1 MAKAATAE
9 KIPARVSI
17 TPYLVVPE
25 KGEPWLLGNRCPK
38 CGATYLGKRLA
49 CSKCAYSGSFEEIKL
64 SKKGKVYVF
73 SVVYQSIPQIRAPYV
88 SITVDLPEGVAVRGT
103 LREIVPDPKNVPF
116 DLEVEMFFESAG
128 KDDNG
133 SDVIS
138 YYFRPADP
146 KKRVPRTPIM
156 YSAAELAAMKAARK
170 AAKSAS
176 PKAPAAKKA
185 RPAGKKPRA
194 AKKAKPSKKKAAAKP
209 KKKAAKK
216 AKAKKARKK

>member
-1 MAKAATAE
+1 MAKVATAE

-49 CSKCAYSGSFEEIKL
+49 CSKCAYTGSFEEIKL

-73 SVVYQSIPQIRAPYV
+73 SVVYQSIPQIRSPYV
-88 SITVDLPEGVAVRGT
+88 SVTVDLPEGVAVRGT

-138 YYFRPADP
+138 YYFRPVDP

-156 YSAAELAAMKAARK
+156 YSAAELAALKAARK
-170 AAKSAS
+170 AGKGGA
-176 PKAPAAKKA
+176 PKAGAARKAGPAKKKTKAAKK
-185 RPAGKKPRA
+185 KKP
-194 AKKAKPSKKKAAAKP
+194 AAKP
-209 KKKAAKK
+209 KKKTAKK
-216 AKAKKARKK
+216 KSGAKKARKKK